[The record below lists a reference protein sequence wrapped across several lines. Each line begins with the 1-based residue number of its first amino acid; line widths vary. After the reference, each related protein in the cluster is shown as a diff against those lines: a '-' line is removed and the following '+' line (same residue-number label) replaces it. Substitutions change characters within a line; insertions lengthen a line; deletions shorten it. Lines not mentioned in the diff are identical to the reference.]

1 MLATNQN
8 MKNLGKLGGAIS
20 MVLLAYVLA
29 TMVIMLGLG
38 APPETAQETLDM
50 LRQNR
55 LAGLLRLDALT
66 TLVMPLYYLL
76 FFALYLVLKKTHDM
90 VAKITLLL
98 GCAGLTLFL
107 AAPSFVSWLT
117 LSDKFATATS
127 EAQKNL
133 FLAAGEAILVTDLWH
148 SSTAFVG
155 GLLLQTSMV
164 LFSVIMLRGDTFSKW
179 TAWVG
184 VVTHGL
190 DLAHIPLML
199 FLPSVG
205 AALLIIGGTL
215 YLAWFPLLA
224 RDFFRMARE

>member
-1 MLATNQN
+1 
-8 MKNLGKLGGAIS
+8 LGGVTALI
-20 MVLLAYVLA
+20 LLAYVLA
-29 TMVIMLGLG
+29 TMVILLGLG
-38 APPETAQETLDM
+38 APPETAQDTLAM

-55 LAGLLRLDALT
+55 LAGLLRLDMLT

-76 FFALYLVLKKTHDM
+76 FFAFYLALKKTHDLA
-90 VAKITLLL
+90 AKITLLL

-107 AAPSFVSWLT
+107 AAPSFVSWLA
-117 LSDKFATATS
+117 LSDKFATAS

-133 FLAAGEAILVTDLWH
+133 LLAAGEAILVTDLWH

-164 LFSVIMLRGDTFSKW
+164 LFSVLMLRGNAFSKW

-199 FLPSVG
+199 LLPSVG
-205 AALLIIGGTL
+205 AALLMIGGTL

-224 RDFFRMARE
+224 RDFFRLGKA

>member
-29 TMVIMLGLG
+29 TMVILVGLG
-38 APPETAQETLDM
+38 APPETAHEILEM

-55 LAGLLRLDALT
+55 LVALLRLDALT

-76 FFALYLVLKKTHDM
+76 FFALYLALKKTHDM
-90 VAKITLLL
+90 TAKITLLL

-107 AAPSFVSWLT
+107 AAPSFVSWMA
-117 LSDKFATATS
+117 LSDKSAAATS

-133 FLAAGEAILVTDLWH
+133 LLAAGEAILVTDLWH

-164 LFSVIMLRGDTFSKW
+164 LFSVIMLRGNVFSKW

-184 VVTHGL
+184 AVTHGL

-224 RDFFRMARE
+224 RDFFRMARK